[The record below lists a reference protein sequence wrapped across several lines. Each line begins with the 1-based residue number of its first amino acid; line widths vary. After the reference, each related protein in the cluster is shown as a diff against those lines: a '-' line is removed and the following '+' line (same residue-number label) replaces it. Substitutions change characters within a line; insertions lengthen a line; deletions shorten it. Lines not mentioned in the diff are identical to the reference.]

1 MKDLLLTEDYDL
13 QIKNGDFV
21 IGDSQEQSVE
31 LLLLAK
37 QGEYKANPEAG
48 CDILSAKNGTIG
60 RFLDREIRVQFAAD
74 GFQLDNLNL
83 TEKGIDVS
91 GRYI

>member
-31 LLLLAK
+31 LLLLSK
-37 QGEYKANPEAG
+37 QGEFKNNPEAG
-48 CDILSAKNGTIG
+48 CDILSAKNGIIE
-60 RFLDREIRVQFAAD
+60 RFLDREIRVQLDAD
-74 GFQLDNLNL
+74 GFQLDNMSL
-83 TEKGIDVS
+83 TEKGIDIS
-91 GRYI
+91 GKYI

>member
-13 QIKNGDFV
+13 QVKNGDFV

-37 QGEYKANPEAG
+37 QGEFKATPEAG
-48 CDILSAKNGTIG
+48 CDILSAKNGTID
-60 RFLDREIRVQFAAD
+60 RFLDREIRVQLDAD
-74 GFQLDNLNL
+74 GFELDKMSL
-83 TEKGIDVS
+83 TEKGIEIS
-91 GRYI
+91 GKYI